1 VIWLSWR
8 QLRIQAAAAAVAV
21 AAAAIVLAVTGPHLA
36 DLTGIVFDQLT
47 RTDRFL
53 YFAGIVA
60 VAVAPALLGAFW
72 GAPLVARELEGGT
85 QRLVWTQSVTRG
97 RWLATRLGLAVLAAA
112 VAMGVLTLAVTWWA
126 APLDGVQSDTHG
138 SLPARLTPVAFGMR
152 GIVPVAYGVFAV
164 ALGVAIGAVLRR
176 SLAAMAVTLAVYVFV
191 QIAVPAWVRPHL
203 IPPVRETVT
212 LSADTLDGVSLR
224 DDKPGGVTTITAH
237 TADPADWVLANR
249 TFDPSGRAVDG
260 LPAWFAQCLPP
271 PPSPAGPPAGP
282 ARVAG
287 KDGLITCIDR
297 LSAEGYRQQLVY
309 QPASRFWALQWA
321 ETGLFVALSALLAW
335 FSLWWVRRRLT

>member
-8 QLRIQAAAAAVAV
+8 QLRIQAAAAAVGV
-21 AAAAIVLAVTGPHLA
+21 LAAAIVLAVTGPHLA
-36 DLTGIVFDQLT
+36 DLTGTVFDQLT
-47 RTDRFL
+47 RADRFL
-53 YFAGIVA
+53 YFAGIVT

-97 RWLATRLGLAVLAAA
+97 RWLASRLGLAVLAAA

-126 APLDGVQSDTHG
+126 SPLDGVQSNTHG
-138 SLPARLTPVAFGMR
+138 SLPARLTPVAFSMR

-176 SLAAMAVTLAVYVFV
+176 SLAAMAITLAVYVFV
-191 QIAVPAWVRPHL
+191 QIAVPIWVRPHL
-203 IPPVRETVT
+203 VPPVRETVT
-212 LSADTLDGVSLR
+212 VSTQTLDGIGLR
-224 DDKPGGVTTITAH
+224 GAGPNPVAVLTAH
-237 TADPADWVLANR
+237 TADPKDWVIVNR
-249 TFDPSGRAVDG
+249 TLDASGRPVNT
-260 LPAWFAQCLPP
+260 LPSWFPQCLPG
-271 PPSPAGPPAGP
+271 PSEDGPSRA
-282 ARVAG
+282 AVG
-287 KDGLITCIDR
+287 KSALEGCLSR

-321 ETGLFVALSALLAW
+321 ETGFFLALSALLAW

>member
-1 VIWLSWR
+1 
-8 QLRIQAAAAAVAV
+8 
-21 AAAAIVLAVTGPHLA
+21 
-36 DLTGIVFDQLT
+36 
-47 RTDRFL
+47 
-53 YFAGIVA
+53 
-60 VAVAPALLGAFW
+60 
-72 GAPLVARELEGGT
+72 
-85 QRLVWTQSVTRG
+85 
-97 RWLATRLGLAVLAAA
+97 
-112 VAMGVLTLAVTWWA
+112 VLTLAVTWWA
-126 APLDGVQSDTHG
+126 APLDGVQSETRG

-212 LSADTLDGVSLR
+212 LSAGTLDGISLR
-224 DDKPGGVTTITAH
+224 GDGPGAVSTITAH

-249 TFDPSGRAVDG
+249 TLDPSGRVVDG
-260 LPAWFAQCLPP
+260 LPAWFGQCLPP
-271 PPSPAGPPAGP
+271 PPSPAGPAEAGG
-282 ARVAG
+282 G
-287 KDGLITCIDR
+287 KGNLLTCVDR

-321 ETGLFVALSALLAW
+321 ETGLFVGLSALLAW